1 MSDTQ
6 DKVIVNKG
14 NEDNKDNA
22 KETKTKVGKSKR
34 KAAKETRDKLYAQ
47 DETNDVI
54 LDNGVIPIL
63 FACCYK

>member
-47 DETNDVI
+47 DETNKKI
-54 LDNGVIPIL
+54 LYFSPI
-63 FACCYK
+63 ADGSVANE

>member
-47 DETNDVI
+47 DETNKKI
-54 LDNGVIPIL
+54 L
-63 FACCYK
+63 